1 MRWLVHPKQSVRKLK
16 PGDADSDSLIPAS
29 RIAFPSSAQEMREQD
44 FDAAIKA
51 DEQRSWLQRGSVW
64 PDQWVMRGNHHDGWV
79 FGAADPLSGQVS
91 EAKSGSLHQFG
102 H

>member
-44 FDAAIKA
+44 FDAAIKGRRA
-51 DEQRSWLQRGSVW
+51 AQLAAERLGMARPVGDARQSPRRLGIRRGRSPVGSSV
-64 PDQWVMRGNHHDGWV
+64 
-79 FGAADPLSGQVS
+79 
-91 EAKSGSLHQFG
+91 
-102 H
+102 